1 MRYRIPLNNIKRLFD
16 EQMEKEKMVAAFS
29 LTRFKEKNV
38 CSLCFEVKIEIISL
52 K

>member
-16 EQMEKEKMVAAFS
+16 DQREKEKMAAAFS
-29 LTRFKEKNV
+29 LTRFKKKKFV
-38 CSLCFEVKIEIISL
+38 LLCFEVKIEIISL